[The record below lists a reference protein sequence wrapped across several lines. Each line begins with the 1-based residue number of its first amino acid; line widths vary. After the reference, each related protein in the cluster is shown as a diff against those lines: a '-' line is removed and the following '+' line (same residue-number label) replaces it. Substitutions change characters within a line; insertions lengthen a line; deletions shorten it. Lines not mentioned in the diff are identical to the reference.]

1 MKRFLGIILG
11 LFAMQAGFPAELK
24 PEAGVIREETN
35 AVVISIRYPSGLSD
49 KAIAASEKA
58 FVEAQKE
65 DFLKQ
70 VALMS
75 MPEHPLPGKNGLD
88 IRYRIAFQTSH
99 ALSIRY
105 SLSRFFR
112 GSAHP
117 DNTVVT
123 HNYLEGEPVT
133 LRALLKHNALPKLAN
148 AARQRLA
155 SRSLSD
161 MEWLKTG
168 SAPFFK
174 NYSRWYFTPDGLA
187 IVFDTYQVAPYV
199 FGPQTVKFS
208 REDIKTW
215 LKPGVERRVWGA
227 HGAV

>member
-1 MKRFLGIILG
+1 MKRFLGILLSLLG
-11 LFAMQAGFPAELK
+11 MQAGFAAELTSA
-24 PEAGVIREETN
+24 AGVIREETD
-35 AVVISIRYPSGLSD
+35 AVVISIRYPSALPD
-49 KAIAASEKA
+49 KAISVAEKA

-70 VALMS
+70 AATMS
-75 MPEHPLPGKNGLD
+75 MPENPLPGKNGLD
-88 IRYRIAFQTSH
+88 IRYRIPFQTKN

-123 HNYLEGEPVT
+123 HNYLEGESVT
-133 LRALLKHNALPKLAN
+133 LRELLKPDALPKLAN
-148 AARQRLA
+148 AARELLA
-155 SRSLSD
+155 SHDLSD
-161 MEWLKTG
+161 EEWLKTG
-168 SAPFFK
+168 SAPVFK

-215 LKPGVERRVWGA
+215 LKPGVARRVWGA
-227 HGAV
+227 HGGV